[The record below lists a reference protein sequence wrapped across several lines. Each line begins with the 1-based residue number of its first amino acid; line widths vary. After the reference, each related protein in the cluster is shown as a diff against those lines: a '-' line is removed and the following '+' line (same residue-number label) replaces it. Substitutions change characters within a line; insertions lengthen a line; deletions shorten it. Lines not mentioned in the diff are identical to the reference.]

1 MYWSLLVNVNA
12 LNIVNK
18 WNLIVK
24 CYHTKHFNIYCVKI
38 YYIEFPQITTV
49 TYFCG
54 VIFTTN
60 NNFSR
65 IVLSKVSVFGYQ
77 REQYE

>member
-18 WNLIVK
+18 RNLIVK

-49 TYFCG
+49 TYF
-54 VIFTTN
+54 V
-60 NNFSR
+60 
-65 IVLSKVSVFGYQ
+65 V
-77 REQYE
+77 